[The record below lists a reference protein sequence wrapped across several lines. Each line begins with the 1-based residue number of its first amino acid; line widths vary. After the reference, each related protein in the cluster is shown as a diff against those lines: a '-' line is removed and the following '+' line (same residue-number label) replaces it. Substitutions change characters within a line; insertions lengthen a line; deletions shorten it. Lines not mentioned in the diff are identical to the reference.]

1 MVTYT
6 VRSTADVEHALELL
20 TDEGQSRSAAIR
32 QAIIEA
38 ARTRQRARV
47 RAEAERLRNDQ
58 ADVTAARRLE
68 SELDHISAW

>member
-1 MVTYT
+1 MATYSI
-6 VRSTADVEHALELL
+6 RSTAEVDHALALL

-38 ARTRQRARV
+38 ARTRRRARL
-47 RAEAERLRNDQ
+47 RAEAERLRRDQ

-68 SELDHISAW
+68 SELDHICAW